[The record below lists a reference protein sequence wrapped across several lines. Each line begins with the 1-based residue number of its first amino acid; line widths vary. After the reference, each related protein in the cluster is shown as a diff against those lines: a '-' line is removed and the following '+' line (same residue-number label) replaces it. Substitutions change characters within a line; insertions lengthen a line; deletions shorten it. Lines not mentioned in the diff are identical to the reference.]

1 MRVTI
6 AHVRLEADAPILNN
20 DAIQMLFVE
29 YRFLGVPL
37 EETETPFSL
46 PKPKPDTQIA
56 FNFTKGGYNTNDFKM
71 KNIPILP
78 EAFLTFAS
86 KSFSVP
92 PMHPLDPVLK
102 SELSKFLTTRKRTDK
117 P

>member
-1 MRVTI
+1 MWIFQDPDIVRVTI

-56 FNFTKGGYNTNDFKM
+56 FNFTKGGYNANDFKLQCVLFM
-71 KNIPILP
+71 LKGKVVEENILCQQG
-78 EAFLTFAS
+78 
-86 KSFSVP
+86 
-92 PMHPLDPVLK
+92 DW
-102 SELSKFLTTRKRTDK
+102 
-117 P
+117 

>member
-56 FNFTKGGYNTNDFKM
+56 FNFTKGGYNTNEKYTNPARGILDFCKE
-71 KNIPILP
+71 KFFGPP
-78 EAFLTFAS
+78 HAS
-86 KSFSVP
+86 TGP
-92 PMHPLDPVLK
+92 CT
-102 SELSKFLTTRKRTDK
+102 EI
-117 P
+117 